1 MRTSRFGLIVSGALV
16 AMMAAA
22 GADESIEPG
31 QWKITTKIRTN
42 GGTMPPEVKARCL
55 TPEQAGDLGKTF
67 GPVMTMT
74 NSTCERTAYDA
85 TGRRLKWR
93 MQCRGQ
99 IDMDVAGDFD
109 FDTSSHYTATVV
121 TKAWMAGMLMNDVTM
136 ELEGEH
142 LGDCQK

>member
-1 MRTSRFGLIVSGALV
+1 VGISRFWVIVSGALV
-16 AMMAAA
+16 AMTVSAA
-22 GADESIEPG
+22 ADESIEPG
-31 QWKITTKIRTN
+31 QWKITTKTLMN
-42 GGTMPPEVKARCL
+42 GGVMPPQVKARCL

-85 TGRRLKWR
+85 TGRRLKWH
-93 MQCRGQ
+93 MQCKGQ
-99 IDMDVAGDFD
+99 LDMDVAGDFN
-109 FDTSSHYTATVV
+109 FDTPSHYTATVV

-142 LGDCQK
+142 VGDCQQ